1 MPADDTALPAL
12 FTPLLEYL
20 SSILP
25 PQLYAATALLLAQ
38 CYTLI
43 ASLLSLF
50 GALFSSSTSTSGAPW
65 DMQTILPPLI
75 TLFAAYLALLSFYRT
90 AGWMLRLGFAFVKW
104 GFVLTTLGAAAGY
117 ILANGHPDGRGVV
130 MFGQGL
136 LPSLGGM
143 FLDMFDDGK
152 QSANANSN
160 SKSGS
165 TSPSGGRSGRS
176 GRSGKGKPRPKAWE
190 AWEKQ
195 YEWKYEQTTHT
206 EGASVQ
212 QVIRDIL
219 GSAST
224 FVQESGWWDV
234 AKGAYDKATSA
245 QAGLKD
251 ERGEGKGKEG
261 KGKSR
266 TR

>member
-1 MPADDTALPAL
+1 MPADDVALPAL
-12 FTPLLEYL
+12 FTPLLDYL

-25 PQLYAATALLLAQ
+25 PQLYAATAILLAQ
-38 CYTLI
+38 SYTLI

-50 GALFSSSTSTSGAPW
+50 GALFSTATSSTGATW
-65 DMQTILPPLI
+65 DLQTILPPLI

-104 GFVLTTLGAAAGY
+104 GFILTTLGAAAGY
-117 ILANGHPDGRGVV
+117 ILANGHPDGRGVA

-136 LPSLGGM
+136 VPSLAGM
-143 FLDMFDDGK
+143 FLDMFNDGK
-152 QSANANSN
+152 QSANANS
-160 SKSGS
+160 KSRS
-165 TSPSGGRSGRS
+165 NGRKGTK
-176 GRSGKGKPRPKAWE
+176 GAKGKSRPKAWE

-195 YEWKYEQTTHT
+195 YEWKYEQTTHV

-224 FVQESGWWDV
+224 YVQESGWWDA
-234 AKGAYDKATSA
+234 AKGVYDRATSV
-245 QAGLKD
+245 QNDGK
-251 ERGEGKGKEG
+251 EGKEGKGKEGKEG

>member
-1 MPADDTALPAL
+1 MPADDVALPAL
-12 FTPLLEYL
+12 FTPLLDYL

-25 PQLYAATALLLAQ
+25 PQLYAATAILLAQ
-38 CYTLI
+38 SYTLI
-43 ASLLSLF
+43 SSLLSLF
-50 GALFSSSTSTSGAPW
+50 GALFSSTPGTW
-65 DMQTILPPLI
+65 DLQTILPPLI

-104 GFVLTTLGAAAGY
+104 GFILTTLGAGAGY
-117 ILANGHPDGRGVV
+117 ILANGHPDGRGVA

-136 LPSLGGM
+136 VPSLAGM
-143 FLDMFDDGK
+143 FLDMFNDGK
-152 QSANANSN
+152 QSANTNAN
-160 SKSGS
+160 SKSNS
-165 TSPSGGRSGRS
+165 RSGSRS
-176 GRSGKGKPRPKAWE
+176 SGKKGAKGKPRPKAWE

-195 YEWKYEQTTHT
+195 YEWKYEQTTHV

-224 FVQESGWWDV
+224 YVQESGWWDA
-234 AKGAYDKATSA
+234 AKGAYDKATSV
-245 QAGLKD
+245 QNDGK
-251 ERGEGKGKEG
+251 EGKGKEG